1 MKKND
6 QYEDFEAG
14 DEEGLK
20 TKARR
25 LATYST
31 EALRRALPI
40 DRLVIPHAAFATAL
54 AALDRGFQLGK
65 EFSVPAGVRVYGPP
79 GTGKTTLLRYF
90 ADSLP
95 RFDLIEPG
103 MGVVRIRLPRAPH
116 IGSVVE
122 SVLRALQYPFPA
134 VSSTTVGIKRE
145 LSIEA
150 LRRKGTRLLAVD
162 EAHNLCGASVG
173 AKRESAEGT
182 TVSNYLSE
190 LIDEAK
196 VAICLAGGPALERLE
211 ERDRYLASR
220 CPTCLELSNFP
231 LNGQWLGLV
240 AAIVKQ
246 CDTFDLKFVN
256 QEDQRRPLHDATAG
270 NPRALKTLLIEAVL
284 VAVDAGQKQLD
295 KGVLAI
301 AFQRVN
307 GSKVQ
312 MLNPWGK

>member
-1 MKKND
+1 MKKSD
-6 QYEDFEAG
+6 FYEDFEAC

-40 DRLVIPHAAFATAL
+40 DKVVIPHTAFAAAL
-54 AALDRGFQLGK
+54 AAMDRSFQLSK
-65 EFSVPAGVRVYGPP
+65 EFDVPAGLRVYGPA
-79 GTGKTTLLRYF
+79 GTGKTTSLRYF

-95 RFDLIEPG
+95 RFDLIQPG
-103 MGVVRIRLPRAPH
+103 MGAVRIRLPRSPH

-122 SVLRALQYPFPA
+122 SVLRALKNPFPA
-134 VSSTTVGIKRE
+134 VSSTTVSLKRG

-150 LRRKGTRLLAVD
+150 LQRKGTRLLAVD
-162 EAHNLCGASVG
+162 EAHNLCGANVV
-173 AKRESAEGT
+173 ARKESADGT

-190 LIDEAK
+190 LVDEAK
-196 VAICLAGGPALERLE
+196 VSLCLAGGPTLERLE
-211 ERDRYLASR
+211 ERDQYLASR
-220 CPTCLELSNFP
+220 CPTCLELPNFP
-231 LNGQWLGLV
+231 LNGQWLGLI

-256 QEDQRRPLHDATAG
+256 QEDQRRPLHDAAAG
-270 NPRALKTLLIEAVL
+270 NPRSLKTLLIEAVL
-284 VAVDAGQKQLD
+284 VAVDAGQQQLN
-295 KGVLAI
+295 KETMAI

-312 MLNPWGK
+312 MLNPWSK